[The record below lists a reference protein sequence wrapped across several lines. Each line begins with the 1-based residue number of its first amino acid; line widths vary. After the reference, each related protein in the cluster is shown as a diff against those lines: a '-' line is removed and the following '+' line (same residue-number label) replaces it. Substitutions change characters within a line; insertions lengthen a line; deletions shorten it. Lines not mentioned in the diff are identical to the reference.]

1 MRFPVLCL
9 WLALASCDSAPP
21 IDEGLQKRVEAA
33 VSAVGARDAPA
44 RAQRLWIADRGRER
58 GLVCG
63 RLDAANPLVVH
74 ETGRAFVYD
83 DRAGKLQLEP
93 GRPSRAPEAA
103 EAFNALWT
111 ARCARG
117 DR

>member
-9 WLALASCDSAPP
+9 WVALASCDSAPP
-21 IDEGLQKRVEAA
+21 IDEGLQRRVEAA
-33 VSAVGARDAPA
+33 VAAVGAQGEPG
-44 RAQRLWIADRGRER
+44 RAQRLWMADRGRKQ

-83 DRAGKLQLEP
+83 DRTGKLQLEP
-93 GRPSRAPEAA
+93 AQPSRTSEAGD
-103 EAFNALWT
+103 AFNALWT
-111 ARCARG
+111 ARCAPG